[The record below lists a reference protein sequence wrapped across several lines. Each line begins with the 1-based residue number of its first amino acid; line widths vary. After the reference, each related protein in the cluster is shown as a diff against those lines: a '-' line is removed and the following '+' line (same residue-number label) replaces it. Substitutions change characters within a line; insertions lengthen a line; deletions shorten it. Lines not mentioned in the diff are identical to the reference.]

1 MAESFADLG
10 VAPNLLEGLTKL
22 GYEEPT
28 PIQREAIPSLLA
40 GRDIL
45 GQAATGTGKTAAFA
59 LPLLQRLPSGPPRPS
74 APGILVLVPTRELA
88 MQVAEA
94 FHRYGRPLGIVV
106 VPIYGGQ
113 EFSRQIRALSRGVH
127 VVVATPGRALDHL
140 RRRSL
145 DLSAV
150 AAVVLDEA
158 DEMLDMGFAE
168 DIESILDAAPP
179 SRQTAL
185 FSATIPARIKA
196 IAERHLTDPHRIAIA
211 REKTAVGTLPRIRQ
225 VAYVVDRAHKVT
237 ALGRILDIET
247 PGLALVFCRTRT
259 EVDALAETLTSHGYR
274 CEALH
279 GGMTQEQR
287 DRVMKRTRA
296 GTVDLLVATDVAAR
310 GLDIEQLSHVINYSV
325 PESPAAYEH
334 RIGRT
339 GRAGREGVAITLV
352 EPREHRMLR
361 SIEQITRQKIEVGT
375 VPSVR
380 DVRAR
385 QLEVTRGLLRERI
398 QAGEL
403 DGYRAVV
410 ESLADEFDL
419 MDISMAALQLAHEAG
434 AGAAAK
440 EEAEIPPRAE
450 AAPKPGK
457 KTARSRP
464 EKPKQGMARIF
475 VGAGRKANMRP
486 ADLVGAIVNEAGIEA
501 KTIGAIEIGDTF
513 SLVELP
519 EPVADAVISALRAT
533 KVKGKRLT
541 VRRDKA
547 GGRK

>member
-1 MAESFADLG
+1 MSDAFADLG
-10 VAPNLLEGLTKL
+10 LAPALAAGLAGL

-28 PIQREAIPSLLA
+28 PIQREAIPHLLA
-40 GRDIL
+40 GRDLL

-59 LPLLQRLPSGPPRPS
+59 LPLLQRLPAGKLRPS

-94 FHRYGRPLGIVV
+94 FHRYGRPLGTLV

-140 RRRSL
+140 RRKSL
-145 DLSAV
+145 DLGDVS
-150 AAVVLDEA
+150 AVVLDEA

-168 DIESILDAAPP
+168 DIETILESAPAA
-179 SRQTAL
+179 RQTAL
-185 FSATIPARIKA
+185 FSATMPARIKA
-196 IAERHLTDPHRIAIA
+196 IAERHLNNPHRIAIA
-211 REKTAVGTLPRIRQ
+211 REKTAAGSLPRVRQ
-225 VAYVVDRAHKVT
+225 VAYVVPRPHKVT
-237 ALGRILDIET
+237 ALGRILDVEAPT
-247 PGLALVFCRTRT
+247 LALVFCRTRT
-259 EVDALAETLTSHGYR
+259 EVDSLAETLTSHGYR
-274 CEALH
+274 AEALH

-296 GTVDLLVATDVAAR
+296 GGVDLLIATDVAAR
-310 GLDIEQLSHVINYSV
+310 GLDIEQISHVINYNV

-361 SIEQITRQKIEVGT
+361 SIEQVTRQKIEAGT
-375 VPSVR
+375 VPTVR

-385 QLEVTRGLLRERI
+385 RLELTRNLIRERI
-398 QAGEL
+398 EAGEAE
-403 DGYRAVV
+403 GMRAVV

-419 MDISMAALQLAHEAG
+419 MDISMAAVQVAHEAG
-434 AGAAAK
+434 AGAGGD
-440 EEAEIPPRAE
+440 AE
-450 AAPKPGK
+450 ADLRTVRARPG
-457 KTARSRP
+457 TAR
-464 EKPKQGMARIF
+464 IY

-486 ADLVGAIVNEAGIEA
+486 ADLVGAIVNEAGLAAEA
-501 KTIGAIEIGDTF
+501 IGGIEIADGY

-519 EPVADAVISALRAT
+519 EDAVDGVIAALRNA
-533 KVKGKRLT
+533 KVKGRRLT
-541 VRRDKA
+541 VRRDKVGTA
-547 GGRK
+547 KRPARPH

>member
-10 VAPNLLEGLTKL
+10 IAPLLVEGLTAL

-28 PIQREAIPSLLA
+28 PIQREAIPYLLA
-40 GRDIL
+40 GRDLL

-59 LPLLQRLPSGPPRPS
+59 IPLLQRLLSAPPRPS
-74 APGILVLVPTRELA
+74 APAILVLVPTRELA

-94 FHRYGRPLGIVV
+94 FHRYGRPLGTVV

-145 DLSAV
+145 DLSAIT
-150 AAVVLDEA
+150 ALVLDEA

-168 DIESILDAAPP
+168 DIESILDATPV
-179 SRQTAL
+179 SHQTAL

-196 IAERHLTDPHRIAIA
+196 IAERHLDSPHRIAIA
-211 REKTAVGTLPRIRQ
+211 RERTAVGSLPRIRQ

-247 PGLALVFCRTRT
+247 PALALVFCRTRT
-259 EVDALAETLTSHGYR
+259 EVDSLAETLTSHGYR

-310 GLDIEQLSHVINYSV
+310 GLDIDQLSHVINYSV
-325 PESPAAYEH
+325 PESPSAYEH

-361 SIEQITRQKIEVGT
+361 SIEQVSRQKIEVGV
-375 VPSVR
+375 VPTVR

-385 QLEVTRGLLRERI
+385 RLELTRGLLRERI

-419 MDISMAALQLAHEAG
+419 MDISMAALRMAHEAG
-434 AGAAAK
+434 AGASERDEADIPAPAAPATK
-440 EEAEIPPRAE
+440 KKPRAK
-450 AAPKPGK
+450 A
-457 KTARSRP
+457 
-464 EKPKQGMARIF
+464 EKPKQGMTRVY

-501 KTIGAIEIGDTF
+501 RTIGTIEIGDTF

-519 EPVADAVISALRAT
+519 EAVTDAVIAALRGA

-547 GGRK
+547 GGRR

>member
-10 VAPNLLEGLTKL
+10 IAPLLVEGLTAL

-28 PIQREAIPSLLA
+28 PIQREAIPYLLA
-40 GRDIL
+40 GRDLL

-59 LPLLQRLPSGPPRPS
+59 IPLLQRLLSAPPRPS
-74 APGILVLVPTRELA
+74 APAILVLVPTRELA

-94 FHRYGRPLGIVV
+94 FHRYGRPLGTVV

-145 DLSAV
+145 DLSAIT
-150 AAVVLDEA
+150 ALVLDEA

-168 DIESILDAAPP
+168 DIESILDATPV
-179 SRQTAL
+179 SHQTAL

-196 IAERHLTDPHRIAIA
+196 IAERHLDSPHRIAIA
-211 REKTAVGTLPRIRQ
+211 REKTAVGSLPRIRQ

-247 PGLALVFCRTRT
+247 PSLALVFCRTRT
-259 EVDALAETLTSHGYR
+259 EVDSLAETLTSHGYR

-287 DRVMKRTRA
+287 DRVMKRTRG

-310 GLDIEQLSHVINYSV
+310 GLDIDQLSHVINYSV
-325 PESPAAYEH
+325 PESPSAYEH

-361 SIEQITRQKIEVGT
+361 SIEQITRQKIEVGA
-375 VPSVR
+375 VPTVR

-385 QLEVTRGLLRERI
+385 RLELTRGLLRERI
-398 QAGEL
+398 QAGEM

-434 AGAAAK
+434 AGAGDRD
-440 EEAEIPPRAE
+440 EADIPPPVAPGPKKKARA
-450 AAPKPGK
+450 
-457 KTARSRP
+457 RP
-464 EKPKQGMARIF
+464 EKPKTGMARVY

-501 KTIGAIEIGDTF
+501 RTIGAIEIGDTF

-519 EPVADAVISALRAT
+519 ESVIDAVIAALRGT

-547 GGRK
+547 GGRR